1 MTKRTRPSLQELLEG
16 QIENL
21 ATVLRPGTIEFY
33 QCAAKS
39 LLSYLQSNWP
49 GVRRLSQLRRDPHI
63 LGWLRSLHE
72 RKPPLANKTRMERII
87 NVRRLLRDLE
97 SSRDPPRPD
106 LFAPGDY
113 PPHDH
118 YLPKPLSPEDDQ
130 KLQRRLHERET
141 LRSKGL
147 LLLRATGMRI
157 GECLQLTDDSLRE
170 LGQNQWAV
178 RVPLGKL
185 HTERWVP
192 VDDDTCRIFRT
203 IQFLRPWQDP
213 YPAATPGL
221 LLLQKNG
228 TPPSYLSMRKE
239 LITAAREA
247 GCSIQ
252 PTLHQLRHTYAT
264 EMLRAGASLPAV
276 RELLGH
282 RTIDMTLRYVQVSQ
296 IDLQRE
302 YHQARQKMA
311 SLHVIP
317 KLQRAPG
324 NRLQALQELL
334 DEARHGIEMWR
345 RRITDEKAKR
355 KLRRLNNRLSKISA
369 ELSKLDRQGK

>member
-1 MTKRTRPSLQELLEG
+1 MKKRTRPSLQELLEG
-16 QIENL
+16 QMEQL
-21 ATVLRPGTIEFY
+21 AAVLRPGTIEFY
-33 QCAAKS
+33 QCAARS
-39 LLSYLQSNWP
+39 FLSYLQSNWP
-49 GVRRLSQLRRDPHI
+49 RVRRLSQLRRDPHI
-63 LGWLRSLHE
+63 LGWLRRLHE
-72 RKPPLANKTRMERII
+72 QKPPLANKTRMERII

-157 GECLQLTDDSLRE
+157 GECLQLTADSLRE

-192 VDDDTCRIFRT
+192 VDEDTRRT
-203 IQFLRPWQDP
+203 FHAIQSLRPWQAPD
-213 YPAATPGL
+213 PAATPGL

-276 RELLGH
+276 KELLGH
-282 RTIDMTLRYVQVSQ
+282 RTVEMTLRYVQVSQ

-302 YHQARQKMA
+302 YHQARQKMG

-317 KLQRAPG
+317 KLQRAHG
-324 NRLQALQELL
+324 NRLQALQGLL
-334 DEARHGIEMWR
+334 HEARHSMEMWR
-345 RRITDEKAKR
+345 RRITDEKAKG
-355 KLRRLNNRLSKISA
+355 KLRRLMNRLSKISA
-369 ELSKLDRQGK
+369 ELGRFDEQEI

>member
-213 YPAATPGL
+213 DPAATPGL

-276 RELLGH
+276 KELLGH

-355 KLRRLNNRLSKISA
+355 KLARLNNRLSKISA
-369 ELSKLDRQGK
+369 ELSRLDENEK

>member
-1 MTKRTRPSLQELLEG
+1 MKKRTRPSLQELLEG
-16 QIENL
+16 QIEKL

-39 LLSYLQSNWP
+39 ILSYLQSNWP

-130 KLQRRLHERET
+130 KLQRRLRERET
-141 LRSKGL
+141 LRSQGL

-157 GECLQLTDDSLRE
+157 GECLQLTADSLRE

-192 VDDDTCRIFRT
+192 VDDDTCGIFHA
-203 IQFLRPWQDP
+203 IQSLRPWLALEL
-213 YPAATPGL
+213 AATPGL

-228 TPPSYLSMRKE
+228 MPPSYLSMRHE

-276 RELLGH
+276 KELLGH
-282 RTIDMTLRYVQVSQ
+282 RTIEMTLRYVQVSQ

-317 KLQRAPG
+317 KLKRASG
-324 NRLQALQELL
+324 NRLQALQGLFE
-334 DEARHGIEMWR
+334 EARHGMEMWR
-345 RRITDEKAKR
+345 RRITDEKAKG
-355 KLRRLNNRLSKISA
+355 KLRRLMNRLSKISK
-369 ELSKLDRQGK
+369 ELRRMDGHEE

>member
-1 MTKRTRPSLQELLEG
+1 
-16 QIENL
+16 
-21 ATVLRPGTIEFY
+21 
-33 QCAAKS
+33 
-39 LLSYLQSNWP
+39 
-49 GVRRLSQLRRDPHI
+49 
-63 LGWLRSLHE
+63 
-72 RKPPLANKTRMERII
+72 MERII

-157 GECLQLTDDSLRE
+157 GECLQLTADSLRE

-192 VDDDTCRIFRT
+192 VDDDTRRVFHA
-203 IQFLRPWQDP
+203 IQSLRPWQDP
-213 YPAATPGL
+213 DPAATPGL

-247 GCSIQ
+247 VCSIQ

-369 ELSKLDRQGK
+369 ELSKLDKHGK